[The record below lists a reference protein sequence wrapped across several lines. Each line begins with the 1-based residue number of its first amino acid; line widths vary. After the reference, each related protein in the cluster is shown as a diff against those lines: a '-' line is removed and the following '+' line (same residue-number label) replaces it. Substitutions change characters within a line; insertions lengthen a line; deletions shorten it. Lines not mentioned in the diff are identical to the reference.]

1 MKKRDIHIR
10 DPFLL
15 NDDGVLYM
23 YGSTDENIWGGEC
36 YSFSAY
42 KTDDL
47 ENFDGP
53 FDVFVRPKDFWSNEQ
68 YWAPEVH
75 KYKGKYYLFG
85 SFFKQGTG
93 RKSQILVSDGP
104 LGPFLPF
111 CSPFTPDGWDCLDA
125 TLYVENGVPYSVF
138 CHEWVQIVDGTM
150 EAVRL
155 KADLSG
161 PDGNPITLFKASD
174 APWVRPTSYCGK
186 FDGYITDG
194 PFLRKSKNGKL
205 FMIWS
210 STAENSQ
217 YAVGMAV
224 SESGSVLGPWRH
236 METPLFGKNGGHAS
250 IFEFKGKLLLSL
262 HMPNILSLERAEFFE
277 LEEMDDGLKL
287 KGLFESEDKNEK

>member
-1 MKKRDIHIR
+1 MMTECYTCTVLPTRIFGAGNVIR
-10 DPFLL
+10 FLRIRRMIL
-15 NDDGVLYM
+15 RT
-23 YGSTDENIWGGEC
+23 STDR
-36 YSFSAY
+36 SMFLSAR
-42 KTDDL
+42 KTFGQT
-47 ENFDGP
+47 NNTG
-53 FDVFVRPKDFWSNEQ
+53 RR
-68 YWAPEVH
+68 
-75 KYKGKYYLFG
+75 KYINTKYYLFG

-210 STAENSQ
+210 STTENSQ